1 MWMPPQLEPWART
14 LDLSRLPDATA
25 MQARTLLSRAD
36 ALAPAARTDL
46 ARRLAAEVGAY
57 LTPARPAGLDDE
69 TFLRTV
75 LTERMRRAAAPAR
88 AAGPGRAP
96 AAVPVAPGPPVAPVA
111 PVTPPA
117 SPGPDGGFVV
127 PS

>member
-1 MWMPPQLEPWART
+1 
-14 LDLSRLPDATA
+14 

-69 TFLRTV
+69 TYLRTV

-88 AAGPGRAP
+88 AAGPGRGP
-96 AAVPVAPGPPVAPVA
+96 AAVPVVVSAPAAPVT

-117 SPGPDGGFVV
+117 PPAAADGGFVV